1 MIGAFIAYA
10 VALGVG
16 LGIVSAAVFLMA
28 LAVGCLFWATKKF
41 KEMMY

>member
-1 MIGAFIAYA
+1 MMGAFIAYA

-16 LGIVSAAVFLMA
+16 LGIISLAVFLMA
-28 LAVGCLFWATKKF
+28 LAVGCMFWATKKF